1 MSTSLRPD
9 VCIYSLTRKKVC
21 FLELTSPF
29 EENTQ
34 LWRAKK
40 QLKYTGIVYDAKNN
54 GWDAT
59 CKTIEVGARGLVS
72 MNVPG
77 LFRWFG
83 LTSKDSNVARK
94 EMSKIAIKCSHFIWI
109 SRNNEKWSHPDRVF
123 WLTVCLSDFT
133 LDVWLLICFVLIF
146 RCTYT
151 LYCIVISDGHVE
163 DDAPR
168 LWIPT
173 RTARLSSFLFVYS
186 LCQFHQCSPFCGT
199 AVTHWRSGTNG
210 GFEHPLLGS
219 DCSVTLFPLLISP
232 FCWPFVLFH
241 VGVGILFHCFGH
253 GLSIFPAAKDPPTR
267 YQTFQWRLQE
277 VSIAILLYLFFDRD
291 LSL

>member
-1 MSTSLRPD
+1 MGAKVPKKKKSPATFWHNGSDWKILVDSKKEPYQVPPQIVSTSLRPD

-109 SRNNEKWSHPDRVF
+109 SRNNEKWSHPDRV
-123 WLTVCLSDFT
+123 
-133 LDVWLLICFVLIF
+133 
-146 RCTYT
+146 Y
-151 LYCIVISDGHVE
+151 
-163 DDAPR
+163 
-168 LWIPT
+168 
-173 RTARLSSFLFVYS
+173 
-186 LCQFHQCSPFCGT
+186 
-199 AVTHWRSGTNG
+199 
-210 GFEHPLLGS
+210 
-219 DCSVTLFPLLISP
+219 
-232 FCWPFVLFH
+232 
-241 VGVGILFHCFGH
+241 
-253 GLSIFPAAKDPPTR
+253 
-267 YQTFQWRLQE
+267 
-277 VSIAILLYLFFDRD
+277 
-291 LSL
+291 